1 MDLGLSNKTVLITGG
16 AGDIGFATARLLHAE
31 GARVV
36 LTDLKDDE
44 LQDKVKQLGGNT
56 TGHAADL
63 STQDGVD
70 KLRDAIGGEGS
81 GGKSS
86 GGVDILVHAA
96 GVTGAKGDPLDMTED
111 DWHDA
116 LQVDFMSA
124 VRVSKA
130 FVPGMYNAGW
140 GRVVFV
146 VSENVAQPY
155 PDEVVYNVA
164 KAGVL
169 TFSKSLSMTAAK
181 KGVLVNCVAP
191 AFIETNMTD
200 GMMEKRADKMDV
212 SKDKAIETFLEE
224 ERPHLVLK
232 RRGQP
237 AEVAAA
243 VAFLVSEQA
252 SFVVGS
258 NYRVDGGSVQCINL

>member
-1 MDLGLSNKTVLITGG
+1 MDLGLSNKTALITGG
-16 AGDIGFATARLLHAE
+16 AGDIGFATAQLLHAE

-44 LQDKVKQLGGNT
+44 LQDKVKQLGGKT

-70 KLRDAIGGEGS
+70 RLRDQIEAT
-81 GGKSS
+81 
-86 GGVDILVHAA
+86 VDILVHAA

-130 FVPGMYNAGW
+130 FVPGMYDAGW

-200 GMMEKRADKMDV
+200 GMMEKRAEKMDV

-224 ERPHLVLK
+224 ERPHLVLE

-243 VAFLVSEQA
+243 IAFLVSEHA

-258 NYRVDGGSVQCINL
+258 NYRVDGGSVQSLNL